1 MINPSIDI
9 NIAMTLCIYIHDK
22 PVAFSPCD
30 TRRQVNSAHITSTF
44 DNHFE
49 EGTMN
54 TKNYYSSHAG
64 SIITINPLA

>member
-54 TKNYYSSHAG
+54 TKNY
-64 SIITINPLA
+64 